1 MKIEESQIDITCRRS
16 ACQESDIRTTSSSK
30 SDGQWH
36 SFKDVLQ
43 QAAKDGT
50 PLPDSLTGGSAGPWG
65 QVPESW
71 GSASLAASD
80 ANRRQRC
87 LLMLQE
93 IMARMFAALTGSPS
107 NPDHSLEDFT
117 QAATADA
124 KADAQA
130 GGPDGSNG
138 RVALSPPSTAKVLE
152 VEWQREAT
160 THTLDQEATDVCA
173 RGSVHTADGRC
184 IDFKLEVAMAR
195 KYESTTAV
203 KASGTEYVLKDPLV
217 INFDGQAADLQ
228 DARFSFDL
236 NADGQAEELPLLGKG
251 SAFLALDR
259 NGDGQIN
266 NGNEL
271 FGAQSGNGFADL
283 AKLDSDGNHWLDEN
297 DPAYAQLRV
306 WQPGATAKG
315 KDGGLESLQQ
325 AGVGALWLGS
335 VDSQFSLKDGNNQSK
350 GEVRQTGLWLKEDGQ
365 VGALQKVDLAVTE
378 KGAAAA

>member
-1 MKIEESQIDITCRRS
+1 MKIEDSQIDITCRRS
-16 ACQESDIRTTSSSK
+16 ACQESDTSTTSSSK

-36 SFKDVLQ
+36 SFKELLQ

-50 PLPDSLTGGSAGPWG
+50 PLPDSLTGGSSGPWG

-71 GSASLAASD
+71 GNASLTASE
-80 ANRRQRC
+80 ASRQQRC

-107 NPDHSLEDFT
+107 NPDHGLEDFT
-117 QAATADA
+117 RAATADGKSDA
-124 KADAQA
+124 KATGP
-130 GGPDGSNG
+130 GGSDG
-138 RVALSPPSTAKVLE
+138 RVALSPVPTAKVLE
-152 VEWQREAT
+152 VQWQREAT

-217 INFDGQAADLQ
+217 INFDGQAVDLQ

-236 NADGQAEELPLLGKG
+236 DADAQAEDMPLLGKG

-297 DPAYAQLRV
+297 DPAYAQLRL
-306 WQPGATAKG
+306 WQPGRKAE
-315 KDGGLESLQQ
+315 GGLETLQQ

-350 GEVRQTGLWLKEDGQ
+350 GEVRQTGLWLREDGQ
-365 VGALQKVDLAVTE
+365 VGALQQVDLAVGSH
-378 KGAAAA
+378 GATAA